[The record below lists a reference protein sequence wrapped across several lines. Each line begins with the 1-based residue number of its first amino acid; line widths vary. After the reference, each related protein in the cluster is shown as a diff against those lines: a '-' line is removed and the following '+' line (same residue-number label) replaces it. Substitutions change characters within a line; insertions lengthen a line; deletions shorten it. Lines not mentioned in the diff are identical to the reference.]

1 MGLNDPQWGNKN
13 SGGPPDLEEL
23 LRKLNEKVAAMM
35 GGKGNG
41 GKPAGSGG
49 TAKGFGGGIG
59 LIAAIAALIWLGSGF
74 YIVDASQRG
83 VVLRFGKL
91 VETTQPGPRWH
102 LPFPVETVEIVNLSQ
117 VRTVE
122 VGYRDNVKN
131 KMLKES
137 LMLTDDENIIDIQFA
152 VQYFLKDPA
161 DYLFNNRMPDEN
173 VRQAAETA
181 IREVVGKNK
190 MDFVLYEGREQV
202 AASATKLIQE
212 ILDRYKSGILI
223 SKVTMQNAQPPE
235 QVQAA
240 FDDAVKAGQDRERQK
255 NEGQAYANDVV
266 PRARGTAARL
276 IQEADGYKQSVI
288 ANAEGDASRFKQI
301 LVEYDKAP
309 AVTRERMY
317 LDMMQQVMGNISKVM
332 VDQKNGNSLLYLPLD
347 KLMESTRCHR
357 CRQPRR
363 PPPMRP
369 VTSQSSD
376 NTAAQRASDSLRS
389 REQGGTPMN
398 KNIGNILIGAVVV
411 LVLLEHEHVRGG
423 SAPERDRVPAGRGGQ
438 RQIGPRACI
447 SRCR

>member
-13 SGGPPDLEEL
+13 SGGPPDLEAL
-23 LRKLNEKVAAMM
+23 LRKFNAKISGLL
-35 GGKGNG
+35 GGKGG
-41 GKPAGSGG
+41 PGKPGSG
-49 TAKGFGGGIG
+49 APKGSFASGIG
-59 LIAAIAALIWLGSGF
+59 LIAIIIVLIWAGSGF

-91 VETTQPGPRWH
+91 IEITESGPRWH
-102 LPFPVETVEIVNLSQ
+102 LPFPIEAVQIVNLSQ

-122 VGYRDNVKN
+122 VGYRENVKN
-131 KMLKES
+131 KVVKES

-152 VQYFLKDPA
+152 VQYFLSDPA
-161 DYLFNNRMPDEN
+161 AYLFNNRMPEEN

-181 IREVVGKNK
+181 IREVVGKSK

-223 SKVTMQNAQPPE
+223 SKLTMQNAQPPE

-255 NEGQAYANDVV
+255 NEGQAYANDVI
-266 PRARGTAARL
+266 PRASGAAARL
-276 IQEADGYKQSVI
+276 IQESQGYKQSVI
-288 ANAEGDASRFKQI
+288 ANAEGDVSRFRQI
-301 LVEYDKAP
+301 LVEYEKAP

-347 KLMESTRCHR
+347 KLIETSRAASAETDV
-357 CRQPRR
+357 QPAAKSAA
-363 PPPMRP
+363 PI
-369 VTSQSSD
+369 TSQGND
-376 NTAAQRASDSLRS
+376 NNAAQRARDSLLS
-389 REQGGTPMN
+389 
-398 KNIGNILIGAVVV
+398 
-411 LVLLEHEHVRGG
+411 
-423 SAPERDRVPAGRGGQ
+423 RDRGTR
-438 RQIGPRACI
+438 
-447 SRCR
+447 

>member
-23 LRKLNEKVAAMM
+23 LRKLNQKVASLM
-35 GGKGNG
+35 GGKGG
-41 GKPAGSGG
+41 SGKPGG
-49 TAKGFGGGIG
+49 GAPTQNFAGGIG
-59 LIAAIAALIWLGSGF
+59 LIAAIVLLIWFGSGF

-83 VVLRFGKL
+83 VVLRFGKK
-91 VETTQPGPRWH
+91 VEITEPGPRWH
-102 LPFPVETVEIVNLSQ
+102 LPFPVETVEVVNLSQ

-122 VGYRDNVKN
+122 VGYRENVKN
-131 KMLKES
+131 KILKES

-152 VQYFLKDPA
+152 VQYFLSDPA
-161 DYLFNNRMPDEN
+161 DYLFNNRMHDEN

-181 IREVVGKNK
+181 IREVVGKSK

-202 AASATKLIQE
+202 AATATKLMQE

-223 SKVTMQNAQPPE
+223 SKLTMQNAQPPE

-266 PRARGTAARL
+266 PRAKGTAARL
-276 IQEADGYKQSVI
+276 IQESEGYKQSVI

-301 LVEYDKAP
+301 LVEYEKAP

-317 LDMMQQVMGNISKVM
+317 IDMMQQVMGNVSKVM

-347 KLMESTRCHR
+347 KLIESSRSGGTAAGTAA
-357 CRQPRR
+357 PL
-363 PPPMRP
+363 
-369 VTSQSSD
+369 TSESSD
-376 NTAAQRASDSLRS
+376 NTAVQRARDSLLS
-389 REQGGTPMN
+389 RERG
-398 KNIGNILIGAVVV
+398 
-411 LVLLEHEHVRGG
+411 VR
-423 SAPERDRVPAGRGGQ
+423 
-438 RQIGPRACI
+438 
-447 SRCR
+447 

>member
-13 SGGPPDLEEL
+13 NGGPPDLEEL
-23 LRKLNEKVAAMM
+23 LRKLKAKVSTLL
-35 GGKGNG
+35 GGKGG
-41 GKPAGSGG
+41 AGKP
-49 TAKGFGGGIG
+49 GGGESKQGFAGGMG
-59 LIAAIAALIWLGSGF
+59 LIAVIVVLIWVGSGF

-91 VETTQPGPRWH
+91 VETTMPGPRWH

-131 KMLKES
+131 KIIKES

-152 VQYFLKDPA
+152 VQYFLKDSA

-173 VRQAAETA
+173 VRQAAETS

-223 SKVTMQNAQPPE
+223 SKLTMQNAQPPE

-255 NEGQAYANDVV
+255 NEGQAYANDVI
-266 PRARGTAARL
+266 PRASGAAARL
-276 IQEADGYKQSVI
+276 IQESQGYKQSVI
-288 ANAEGDASRFKQI
+288 ANAEGDASRFRQI
-301 LVEYDKAP
+301 LVEYEKAP
-309 AVTRERMY
+309 SVTRERMY
-317 LDMMQQVMGNISKVM
+317 LDMMQQVMGNTSKVM

-347 KLMESTRCHR
+347 KLIQTSRAGGSAEPEA
-357 CRQPRR
+357 QPAAKAE
-363 PPPMRP
+363 
-369 VTSQSSD
+369 TSQGND
-376 NTAAQRASDSLRS
+376 NTAAQRARDSLLS
-389 REQGGTPMN
+389 
-398 KNIGNILIGAVVV
+398 
-411 LVLLEHEHVRGG
+411 
-423 SAPERDRVPAGRGGQ
+423 RDREAR
-438 RQIGPRACI
+438 
-447 SRCR
+447 

>member
-13 SGGPPDLEEL
+13 NNGGPPDLEEL
-23 LRKLNEKVAAMM
+23 LRKLNAKVTALL
-35 GGKGNG
+35 GGKGG
-41 GKPAGSGG
+41 AGKGGSGSS
-49 TAKGFGGGIG
+49 GGAPMQNFAGGMG
-59 LIAAIAALIWLGSGF
+59 LIAAIIALIWVGSGF

-83 VVLRFGKL
+83 VVLRFGKKT
-91 VETTQPGPRWH
+91 EITEPGPRWH

-152 VQYFLKDPA
+152 VQYFLSDPA

-190 MDFVLYEGREQV
+190 MDYVLYEGREQV
-202 AASATKLIQE
+202 AAAATKLMQE
-212 ILDRYKSGILI
+212 ILDRYKSGIVI
-223 SKVTMQNAQPPE
+223 SKLTMQNAQPPE

-255 NEGQAYANDVV
+255 NEGQAYANDVI
-266 PRARGTAARL
+266 PRAKGTAARL
-276 IQEADGYKQSVI
+276 IQESEGYKQSVI
-288 ANAEGDASRFKQI
+288 ANAEGDASRFRQI
-301 LVEYDKAP
+301 LVEYEKAP

-347 KLMESTRCHR
+347 KLIETSRGVAVETP
-357 CRQPRR
+357 QTVKLDAA
-363 PPPMRP
+363 P
-369 VTSQSSD
+369 VTSQGSD
-376 NTAAQRASDSLRS
+376 NNAAQRARDSLIS
-389 REQGGTPMN
+389 
-398 KNIGNILIGAVVV
+398 
-411 LVLLEHEHVRGG
+411 
-423 SAPERDRVPAGRGGQ
+423 RDREAR
-438 RQIGPRACI
+438 
-447 SRCR
+447 